1 MENSTNKQMPKY
13 STVKHFLP
21 ANMLVTDT
29 WQEGENGNC
38 VGYQRDISR
47 RRVNDIKRHF
57 DIDKL
62 DAVKVNQRADGKC
75 YIIDGNHRVQVMR
88 ELFGEDVLIPCEVF
102 SGLSYEKECNLFY
115 TQYERSARV
124 SSFGRFKAERT
135 AKVPCA
141 VQLQGMLDELG
152 LKFAAGQ
159 TKHAI
164 NCVGTV
170 ITLSNRY
177 QLDVLREALSI
188 IRDYWDNGQDGVYD
202 KYTLSGMCAFV
213 ARYKGLYNRKR
224 LDTVL
229 GEMPL
234 TKFRQATA
242 ENGARTDE
250 HIVNYIVGLYNR
262 KLRLNRLPKFE
273 NPYYEE

>member
-1 MENSTNKQMPKY
+1 MENSTNTLMPNY
-13 STVKHFLP
+13 MTVKDFLP
-21 ANMLVTDT
+21 ANMLVADI

-38 VGYQRDISR
+38 VGYQRNISI
-47 RRVNDIKRHF
+47 RRVNELKRNFNIKLMKP
-57 DIDKL
+57 IT
-62 DAVKVNQRADGKC
+62 VNRRADGKY

-88 ELFGEDVLIPCEVF
+88 ELYGDNVLIPCEVF
-102 SGLSYEKECNLFY
+102 SGLSCEEECDLFSM
-115 TQYERSARV
+115 QYAGTARV
-124 SSFGRFKAERT
+124 SSFGRFKADRT
-135 AKVPCA
+135 SKKPYA

-164 NCVGTV
+164 NCVGSV
-170 ITLSNRY
+170 ITLSKRY
-177 QLDVLREALSI
+177 QLDILREALSI

-202 KYTLSGMCAFV
+202 KYTVSGMCAFV
-213 ARYKGLYNRKR
+213 ARYRGMYNRKR

-229 GEMPL
+229 SEMPL
-234 TKFRQATA
+234 TKFRQATN

-262 KLRLNRLPKFE
+262 KLRSGKLPKFT